1 MAERKALNKS
11 SEYKFPLV
19 GLKDSLEN
27 MFLLDGKLLSV
38 ALISEKIGS
47 NGFQLPEIYFILAGI
62 RFCINNLFVQDTVTV
77 VTHKRRQFLKKISTS
92 RKICFINS
100 NKAFLL
106 KLFFTRKNNCL
117 YFQNEMKVK
126 NYGFL
131 FMDNWFTSRR
141 LF

>member
-19 GLKDSLEN
+19 GMKDSLEN

-106 KLFFTRKNNCL
+106 KLFFTRKNN
-117 YFQNEMKVK
+117 
-126 NYGFL
+126 
-131 FMDNWFTSRR
+131 
-141 LF
+141 